1 MIMGCIKNFKFGVA
15 NDSQQK
21 YQPQMNPEFW
31 CLVIVHEEVL

>member
-21 YQPQMNPEFW
+21 YQPQMNPEKFGVW
-31 CLVIVHEEVL
+31 